1 MDNYLIF
8 RTDRIG
14 DFFISSILIKN
25 IIEND
30 SKANIVIVASEKNYS
45 YIKQCNYVNQVYL
58 LKNNFLDKF
67 LLTLKLLRKK
77 FHSIII
83 HDDKN
88 RSKLISFFL
97 FSKNKINIRKINY
110 LSHIDIIKKILKKI
124 NFNYLSESL
133 NILDYKKNHNNNED
147 YIQFHFDEKWIHKD
161 YIDKYTKIEPSFEE
175 LLIFIKSVIK
185 KTGKKLKITTGTKT
199 PLSLKLINE
208 LPNNNMYQ
216 IYENL
221 NFFQL
226 EKITLNS
233 SLLISCHGSIS
244 HIASAIE
251 VKQIDIIDNSYR
263 YDKWTKH
270 FRNYIY
276 LYRKNFKELSNDIL
290 NEL

>member
-1 MDNYLIF
+1 MNNYLIF

-30 SKANIVIVASEKNYS
+30 SKANIIIVASEKNYS
-45 YIKQCNYVNQVYL
+45 YIKQCSYVNQVYL

-67 LLTLKLLRKK
+67 LLILKLWKK
-77 FHSIII
+77 NFHSIII
-83 HDDKN
+83 HDNKN

-97 FSKNKINIRKINY
+97 SSKNKIDIKEINH
-110 LSHIDIIKKILKKI
+110 LSHIDIINKILKKI
-124 NFNYLSESL
+124 NFNFFSESL
-133 NILDYKKNHNNNED
+133 NILDYKKNQNNNED
-147 YIQFHFDEKWIHKD
+147 YIQLHFDEKWIHDD
-161 YIDKYTKIEPSFEE
+161 YIDKYIKIEPDIEE
-175 LLIFIKSVIK
+175 LLTFIKLLIK
-185 KTGKKLKITTGTKT
+185 KTGKKLKITTGIKT
-199 PLSLKLINE
+199 PSLLKFINE
-208 LPNNNMYQ
+208 LPKNEMYQ
-216 IYENL
+216 IYDNL

-226 EKITLNS
+226 EKITLNT

-251 VKQIDIIDNSYR
+251 IKQIDIIDNSYR
-263 YDKWTKH
+263 YDRWTKH

-276 LYRKNFKELSNDIL
+276 LYRKNFKDLSNDIL

>member
-14 DFFISSILIKN
+14 DFFITSILIKN

-58 LKNNFLDKF
+58 LKNNFLNKF
-67 LLTLKLLRKK
+67 LLILKLWKK
-77 FHSIII
+77 NFHSIII
-83 HDDKN
+83 HDNKN

-97 FSKNKINIRKINY
+97 SSKNKIDIKEINH
-110 LSHIDIIKKILKKI
+110 LSHIDIINKILKKI
-124 NFNYLSESL
+124 NFNFFSESL
-133 NILDYKKNHNNNED
+133 NILDYKKNQNNNED
-147 YIQFHFDEKWIHKD
+147 YIQLHFDEKWIHDD
-161 YIDKYTKIEPSFEE
+161 YIDKYIKIEPDIEE
-175 LLIFIKSVIK
+175 LLTFIKLLIK
-185 KTGKKLKITTGTKT
+185 KTGKKLKITTGIKT
-199 PLSLKLINE
+199 PSLLKFINE
-208 LPNNNMYQ
+208 LPKNEMYQ
-216 IYENL
+216 IYDNL

-251 VKQIDIIDNSYR
+251 IKQIDIIDNSYR
-263 YDKWTKH
+263 YDRWTKH

-276 LYRKNFKELSNDIL
+276 LYRKNFKDLSNDIL